1 MFSFYN
7 MYRSVL
13 ISAVLGWGLLSHSP
27 VAEASDGIIR
37 SCSGCTSLQIRQMV
51 KSGPLGYVYV
61 IDYEN
66 VELSLWRNTNG
77 GEAGGLN
84 WVEKLTVD
92 PVVEERFLYMM
103 DAKLQAQAAAESSV
117 VEIGRASCRERVCQY
132 V

>member
-84 WVEKLTVD
+84 WVEKLTVED
-92 PVVEERFLYMM
+92 R
-103 DAKLQAQAAAESSV
+103 KSV
-117 VEIGRASCRERVCQY
+117 VEGKSVSDGVDLGGRRIITK
-132 V
+132 